1 MKRLDRYILR
11 EMTVPFLIGQ
21 AAIVLMLTGTVL
33 YNNAN
38 TLLQNQVP
46 VVFVV
51 RMVLFFLPFLIHMT
65 MPVAMAVGASLAV
78 SRLGRDSEITVMRAS
93 GVSLTRIFAPFFV
106 LGFLVSVGDFYFGE
120 KVVPPSIQ
128 RLNAV
133 FGELPSK
140 LKRLSPQSGQFF
152 NSMDQSYSLMV
163 RSMVPMKDYIRLRDV
178 LIVASPKAVFNGE
191 ADRPLIVYAKTGK
204 FDAGK
209 WILDHP
215 SFASYNMETK
225 SKLKL
230 SDNNQSTFTLYT
242 PIDPSVFQST
252 FNLQFPMWEMG
263 KTSAT
268 RTFAEL
274 GSILERNREQK
285 IEDRYTLLD
294 YHFKLSVPFSC
305 LVMALC
311 CPPLAL
317 RFARGGGFMGTL
329 LSIGLVFVYWNTML
343 LMRILGSPGPDN
355 GPPLLHPIVA
365 AWSQNVIFTL
375 VGLFALRRSE

>member
-1 MKRLDRYILR
+1 MKLIDRYILR

-21 AAIVLMLTGTVL
+21 AAIVFMLIGTVL

-51 RMVLFFLPFLIHMT
+51 RMVLFFLPFLVHMT

-93 GVSLTRIFAPFFV
+93 GVSLTRIFAPFFIFG
-106 LGFLVSVGDFYFGE
+106 LLVSVGDFYFGE

-133 FGELPSK
+133 FGELPGK
-140 LKRLSPQSGQFF
+140 LKRLSPQAGQFF
-152 NSMDQSYSLMV
+152 NSTDQSYALMV
-163 RSMVPMKDYIRLRDV
+163 RSMTPMKDYIMLRNV
-178 LIVASPKAVFNGE
+178 LIVASPKNVYENDE
-191 ADRPLIVYAKTGK
+191 RPLIVYADKGIFK
-204 FDAGK
+204 DGEWVLYNPFY
-209 WILDHP
+209 
-215 SFASYNMETK
+215 SSYDMKTK
-225 SKLKL
+225 SQLKL
-230 SDNNQSTFTLYT
+230 SDNNKAIFRLNT
-242 PIDPSVFQST
+242 PIDPAVFQSN

-268 RTFAEL
+268 RTFTEL
-274 GSILERNREQK
+274 GMMLARNREQG
-285 IEDRYTLLD
+285 IVDRYTLLD

-305 LVMALC
+305 FVMALC

-317 RFARGGGFMGTL
+317 RFSRGGGFMGTL

-355 GPPLLHPIVA
+355 TDPLLNPILA
-365 AWSQNVIFTL
+365 AWSQNVIFAV
-375 VGLFALRRSE
+375 VGLYFLRKSE